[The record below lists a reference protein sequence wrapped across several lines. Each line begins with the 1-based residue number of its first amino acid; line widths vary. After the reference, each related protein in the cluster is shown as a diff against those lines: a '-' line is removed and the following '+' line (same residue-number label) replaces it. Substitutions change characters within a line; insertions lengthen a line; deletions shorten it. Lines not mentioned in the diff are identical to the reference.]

1 MRQPIE
7 IGRAADHFWGSVGLV
22 TSIKFRSVTSALSSA
37 ETSVETNVEFSP
49 VTIALFIFLRSTQ
62 CRNWYFRLHWVK

>member
-7 IGRAADHFWGSVGLV
+7 IVRAADHFWGSVGLV

-37 ETSVETNVEFSP
+37 ETSVETNVEFSL
-49 VTIALFIFLRSTQ
+49 VTIALFIFLRTTQ
-62 CRNWYFRLHWVK
+62 CRN

>member
-37 ETSVETNVEFSP
+37 ETSVETNAESSL
-49 VTIALFIFLRSTQ
+49 VTSALFIVVRSTQ
-62 CRNWYFRLHWVK
+62 CRNWYLKLHWVK

>member
-7 IGRAADHFWGSVGLV
+7 IVRAADHFWGSVGLV

-37 ETSVETNVEFSP
+37 ETSVGTNVEFSL
-49 VTIALFIFLRSTQ
+49 VTIALFIFLRSKQ
-62 CRNWYFRLHWVK
+62 CRN